1 PPRVTP
7 VNFSEGKW
15 LSNES
20 TLRVKIE
27 DNESGISA
35 YRATING
42 KFILMEYEYKTKTL
56 TYDFSD
62 NVIQDAENNL
72 KLVVIDNTGNST
84 TFETKFYRK
93 SN

>member
-1 PPRVTP
+1 M
-7 VNFSEGKW
+7 
-15 LSNES
+15 SNES
-20 TLRVKIE
+20 TLRVRIE

-42 KFILMEYEYKTKTL
+42 KFIFMEYEYKTKTL

-62 NVIQDAENNL
+62 NVIQDENNL

-84 TFETKFYRK
+84 TLETKFYRK